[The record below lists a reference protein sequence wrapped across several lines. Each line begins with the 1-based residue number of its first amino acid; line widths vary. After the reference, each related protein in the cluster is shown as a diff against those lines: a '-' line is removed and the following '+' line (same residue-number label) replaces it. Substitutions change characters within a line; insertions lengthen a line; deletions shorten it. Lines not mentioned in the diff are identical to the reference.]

1 MTDKTTR
8 RGLFVTFEG
17 IDGSGKSTQARL
29 LAEALRA
36 EGRDVVLTREPGGIP
51 GAEEIRALVLQGDK
65 DRWSAETEILLFAA
79 ARRDHLERVIWPA
92 VAAGKTVIC
101 DRFADSTRMYQG
113 LSRGDLREKVDAL
126 HSLMIGQEPDLTV
139 LVDMPPEVGLAR
151 ALGRQGSEERFE
163 SFGVELQQK
172 MRDGFLGLA
181 REFAD
186 RFRIVNGDQPID
198 DVARQI
204 RTLFDAAED
213 Q

>member
-1 MTDKTTR
+1 
-8 RGLFVTFEG
+8 
-17 IDGSGKSTQARL
+17 
-29 LAEALRA
+29 
-36 EGRDVVLTREPGGIP
+36 
-51 GAEEIRALVLQGDK
+51 
-65 DRWSAETEILLFAA
+65 
-79 ARRDHLERVIWPA
+79 

-181 REFAD
+181 HEFAD

-213 Q
+213 R